1 MYTPVCENTV
11 TYEDK
16 LMHWKNYM
24 VFQDMKPIEYLEI
37 GSLHG
42 GSVLQF
48 HNIFG
53 NDVHSTC
60 IDPYAQC
67 DNYMEY
73 QNEHETNYEI
83 YKQNTAQLGTKNI
96 HYRKASSDVLPTLQ
110 DNFYD
115 VIYIDG
121 NHNLCNILEDAVLCY
136 RKLKQDGYMVLDD
149 VNWGHGRCNTNYTVT
164 AFINA
169 YTFHKMILVY
179 YTDDQAILKKL

>member
-60 IDPYAQC
+60 ALILMHNVITIWNIRMNMKRIMRY
-67 DNYMEY
+67 
-73 QNEHETNYEI
+73 TNRTRHNWEQKTYTIEKLHQMF
-83 YKQNTAQLGTKNI
+83 YR
-96 HYRKASSDVLPTLQ
+96 HYRTTSTMLYTSTAIT
-110 DNFYD
+110 
-115 VIYIDG
+115 IYVTFWRMQFCVTG
-121 NHNLCNILEDAVLCY
+121 N
-136 RKLKQDGYMVLDD
+136 
-149 VNWGHGRCNTNYTVT
+149 
-164 AFINA
+164 
-169 YTFHKMILVY
+169 
-179 YTDDQAILKKL
+179 